1 MRELLAC
8 TTIGGRILLGKIIGG
23 VFGYLITNNLWG
35 ILIGVFLGHQFDKGL
50 SRRGGGFSAGWHVVN
65 QARAQQAFFEATFS
79 VMGHLAK
86 ADGRVSEEEIALAR
100 QVMTRMGLPEA
111 SRREAMRLFSR
122 GKETDFDLDTML
134 TSFSSV
140 TRGQRNLLQM
150 FLEIQ
155 FFAAYADGSMNAA
168 EQAVLLHVCDRL
180 GFSQVDFDRLDAMI
194 QAEMHGFQNGG
205 KSRGPSLQDAFAILN
220 VTADASDAEVKK
232 AYRRLMSQHHP
243 DKLVAKGLPEE
254 MMKMAQEKTHEI
266 RVAYERIR
274 EERGFK

>member
-1 MRELLAC
+1 M
-8 TTIGGRILLGKIIGG
+8 LGKIIGG
-23 VFGYLITNNLWG
+23 VFGYLITNNIWG
-35 ILIGVFLGHQFDKGL
+35 ILIGVFLGHQFDKGM
-50 SRRGGGFSAGWHVVN
+50 SRSGGGFSAGWQVVN

-86 ADGRVSEEEIALAR
+86 ADGHVSEEEIALAR

-111 SRREAMRLFSR
+111 SRREAMRLF
-122 GKETDFDLDTML
+122 GKGKDADFDLDAML
-134 TSFSSV
+134 QGFSSV

-155 FFAAYADGSMNAA
+155 FFAAYADGSMDAD
-168 EQAVLLHVCDRL
+168 EKRVLLHVCDRL
-180 GFSQVDFDRLDAMI
+180 GFSQTDFDRLDAMI

-205 KSRGPSLQDAFAILN
+205 RSRGPSLENAYTMLN
-220 VTADASDAEVKK
+220 ITADATDGEVKK
-232 AYRRLMSQHHP
+232 AYRRLMNQYHP

-266 RVAYERIR
+266 RVAYERIK
-274 EERGFK
+274 EERGF